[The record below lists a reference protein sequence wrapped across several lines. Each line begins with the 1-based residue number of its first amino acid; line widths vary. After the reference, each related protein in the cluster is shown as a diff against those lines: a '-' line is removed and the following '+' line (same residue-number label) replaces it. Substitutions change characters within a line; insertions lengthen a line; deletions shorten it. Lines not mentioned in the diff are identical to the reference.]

1 MNAGIRS
8 WSAQAAIRAARWL
21 CVPAAMLAVGAGALS
36 APAAASTATSHPAIP
51 KAPALLPA
59 FRVDVSR
66 YPQVGLVVTVPA
78 AGGGLASSNFT
89 VMVGA
94 RAVRPSLRYL
104 SPGDIQLVVAP
115 DTYGGPAL
123 AEQDQAAAS
132 FLVHLPQGAQTGVVD
147 PGRAEMMTGGLT
159 TDPTGSVAGVAAPA
173 PGAPQSAA
181 VRLNAALGA
190 FSPGVRVRRTVV
202 LVIGSDEPLSRAAAR
217 RFRRQLAA
225 GGTAL
230 YALDASPHGSASYDA
245 LGAASG
251 GFAARLRTS
260 ADWHTAFSEII
271 ADLGQQYYLRFTDPV
286 ALPGVALV
294 AVTTRAGVLHS
305 VVQLPAANPVAPPPM
320 TPVHRLERALRDWPL
335 VWLGVLLI
343 VLILCYG
350 LGMLAASR
358 RDPRR
363 LAAAR
368 QRPALAGSPGPAPP
382 DDLFFVFLLP
392 CLNEEKVILNSLQ
405 RLLSMPSSN
414 FAVLVIDDDSDDH
427 TVDVVSGV
435 LGERAWLL
443 QRRAP
448 HARQGKGEALNA
460 GVAHLTGS
468 PLLADRDPDNVIVV
482 VIDADGRLDPHAVAE
497 VTPYF
502 ADPLVGAVQ
511 IGVRINNRT
520 ASRLARMQDMEFVIY
535 TEVFQRGRRH
545 LGSVGLG
552 GNGQFMRLS
561 ALRELG
567 PAPWTRS
574 LTEDLD
580 LGIRLLAAGWRNEY
594 CSAAVVHQQ
603 GVVELRRLIRQRSRW
618 FQGHL
623 QAWKLIPAVLRS
635 APRRARADLLYHL
648 SSPAILLIASLLSAS
663 FLLAVANDA
672 IIAAHGRSPFGWWLA
687 STYALTFGPA
697 LVFSSVYWTRE
708 RHSGVPLMKVAGF
721 AHLYVCYS
729 LMWYAAGWW
738 AVGRTLRGRSSW
750 AKTDRVTEAP
760 ASAPALAAMS
770 ATPVPRQHLAG
781 AGAPGAL
788 GGVLIASAISPAA
801 SPAPAAAG
809 GGRAADRPQPPIRRQ
824 RGSPRSLTLTGVAL
838 LACAAL
844 VGTIAFSLG
853 RGSHSQWY
861 SVFNGYGMTSVA
873 GSGAHQVITLS
884 PGRARTRS
892 DTHAALV
899 LSKAWNQDFVAIT
912 HVRTMSQL
920 RLGAAGHPNPWEV
933 GWVVWHYTSNQR
945 FYALT
950 LEPTGWV
957 LSKQDPAYRGGE
969 RFLASAPYPRFP
981 VGVTHTVG
989 IVQSGNQITVSADGR
1004 LLTQFTDTQRPYLSG
1019 AFGVYSEDSVARFSH
1034 IQLTPL
1040 RIMQS
1045 HSVPMPAVQQ
1055 GPPTP
1060 TGQAAR

>member
-1 MNAGIRS
+1 M
-8 WSAQAAIRAARWL
+8 RAARRLCVPAARRLCVPAARRLCVPAGRWL
-21 CVPAAMLAVGAGALS
+21 CLPAAMLAVAAGALS
-36 APAAASTATSHPAIP
+36 APAAASSATGHPAIP

-78 AGGGLASSNFT
+78 AGAGLASSNFT

-115 DTYGGPAL
+115 DTYGASAL

-147 PGRAEMMTGGLT
+147 PGRAEMITGGLT

-173 PGAPQSAA
+173 PGAPQPAA
-181 VRLNAALGA
+181 ARLNAALGA

-202 LVIGSDEPLSRAAAR
+202 LVIGSDESLSRAAAG

-230 YALDASPHGSASYDA
+230 YVLDASPHGSASYDA

-271 ADLGQQYYLRFTDPV
+271 ADLGQQYYLRFTDPA

-305 VVQLPAANPVAPPPM
+305 IIQLPAANPVAPPPM
-320 TPVHRLERALRDWPL
+320 SPVHRIERVLRDWPL

-343 VLILCYG
+343 AAILCYG
-350 LGMLAASR
+350 IGMLAASR

-368 QRPALAGSPGPAPP
+368 QRPALTGSPRPAPP
-382 DDLFFVFLLP
+382 GDLFFVFLLP

-405 RLLSMPSSN
+405 RLLSMPRGN

-427 TVDVVSGV
+427 TVGIVSSV

-443 QRRAP
+443 QRTAP
-448 HARQGKGEALNA
+448 NARQGKGEALNA
-460 GVAHLTGS
+460 AIGHLTGS
-468 PLLADRDPDNVIVV
+468 GLLADRDPDRVIVV
-482 VIDADGRLDPHAVAE
+482 VVDADGRLDPHAVAE

-567 PAPWTRS
+567 PGPWTRS

-594 CSAAVVHQQ
+594 CSAAAVHQQ

-663 FLLAVANDA
+663 FLLAVANDV

-708 RHSGVPLMKVAGF
+708 RRSGVPLMKVAGF

-729 LMWYAAGWW
+729 LMWYVAGWW
-738 AVGRTLRGRSSW
+738 AVGRTLRGRTSW

-760 ASAPALAAMS
+760 AAVPALAAMS
-770 ATPVPRQHLAG
+770 GTS
-781 AGAPGAL
+781 AGAPGR
-788 GGVLIASAISPAA
+788 VLITAAVSPAA
-801 SPAPAAAG
+801 SPAPATAGEGPAG
-809 GGRAADRPQPPIRRQ
+809 GPWPPVRPR

-844 VGTIAFSLG
+844 VGTIAFSVG
-853 RGSHSQWY
+853 RGNHSQWY

-884 PGRARTRS
+884 PGRARTRR

-899 LSKAWNQDFVAIT
+899 LSKGWNQDFVALT
-912 HVRTMSQL
+912 HVRTMSRL
-920 RLGAAGHPNPWEV
+920 RQGAAGPPNPWEV

-981 VGVTHTVG
+981 VGVTHAVG

-1034 IQLTPL
+1034 IQLTSLAAMPN
-1040 RIMQS
+1040 
-1045 HSVPMPAVQQ
+1045 HSVPVPVIQQ
-1055 GPPTP
+1055 GPATP
-1060 TGQAAR
+1060 TGQAR